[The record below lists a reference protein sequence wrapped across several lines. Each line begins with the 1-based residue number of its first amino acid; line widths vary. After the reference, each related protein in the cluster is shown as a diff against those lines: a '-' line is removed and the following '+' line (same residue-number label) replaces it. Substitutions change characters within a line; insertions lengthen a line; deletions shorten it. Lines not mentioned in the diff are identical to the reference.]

1 MKKLI
6 FMVLLLAGGLV
17 TYACAQKGNDSN
29 NKKTV
34 NKMKTI
40 ELTKADFY
48 KKVANLEA
56 KEWKYLGDKPAVIDF
71 YATWCGPCKAVAPIL
86 EELAGEYEGKVII
99 YKVDVDKEPAL
110 AAAFGIQS
118 IPTMLFIPVT
128 GKPQM
133 SKGAMPKAGLKQA
146 IDSIIVKK

>member
-1 MKKLI
+1 MKKIL
-6 FMVLLLAGGLV
+6 FVVLLLAGGLI
-17 TYACAQKGNDSN
+17 TYASMQKGNDNS
-29 NKKTV
+29 NKKTL
-34 NKMKTI
+34 NKMKSI

-48 KKVANLEA
+48 KKVADLDL

-71 YATWCGPCKAVAPIL
+71 YATWCGPCKAVAPIM
-86 EELAGEYEGKVII
+86 EELAAEYNGKVII

-118 IPTMLFIPVT
+118 IPTMLFVPMT

-133 SKGAMPKAGLKQA
+133 SKGAMPKTSLKQA
-146 IDSIIVKK
+146 IEDLLVKK

>member
-1 MKKLI
+1 MKKIL
-6 FMVLLLAGGLV
+6 FVVLLLAGGLI
-17 TYACAQKGNDSN
+17 TYASMQKGDDNS

-34 NKMKTI
+34 NKMKSI

-48 KKVANLEA
+48 KKVANLDL
-56 KEWKYLGDKPAVIDF
+56 KEWKFLGDKPAVIDF
-71 YATWCGPCKAVAPIL
+71 YATWCGPCKAVAPIM
-86 EELAGEYEGKVII
+86 EELAAEYNGKVII

-118 IPTMLFIPVT
+118 IPTMLFVPMT

-133 SKGAMPKAGLKQA
+133 SKGAMPKTSLKQA
-146 IDSIIVKK
+146 IEDLLVKK

>member
-6 FMVLLLAGGLV
+6 FVVLLLAGGLI
-17 TYACAQKGNDSN
+17 TYASMQKGNDTN

-34 NKMKTI
+34 NKMKSI

-48 KKVANLEA
+48 KKVANLDV

-71 YATWCGPCKAVAPIL
+71 YATWCGPCKAVAPIM
-86 EELAGEYEGKVII
+86 EELAAEYAGKVLI

-118 IPTMLFIPVT
+118 IPTILFVPVT

-133 SKGAMPKAGLKQA
+133 SKGAMPKSSLKQA
-146 IDSIIVKK
+146 IEDILIKK

>member
-1 MKKLI
+1 MKKIL
-6 FMVLLLAGGLV
+6 FVVLLLAGGLI
-17 TYACAQKGNDSN
+17 TYASMQKGNDNS
-29 NKKTV
+29 NKKTL
-34 NKMKTI
+34 NKMKSI

-48 KKVANLEA
+48 KKVADLDL

-71 YATWCGPCKAVAPIL
+71 YATWCGPCKAVAPIM
-86 EELAGEYEGKVII
+86 EELAAEYNGKVTI

-118 IPTMLFIPVT
+118 IPTMLFVPMT

-133 SKGAMPKAGLKQA
+133 SKGAMPKTSLKQA
-146 IDSIIVKK
+146 IEDLLVKK

>member
-6 FMVLLLAGGLV
+6 FVVLLLAGGLI
-17 TYACAQKGNDSN
+17 TYAGMQKGSDSN

-48 KKVANLEA
+48 KKVANLDVN
-56 KEWKYLGDKPAVIDF
+56 EWKYLGDKPAVIDF
-71 YATWCGPCKAVAPIL
+71 YATWCGPCKAVAPIM
-86 EELAGEYEGKVII
+86 EELAAEYAGKVII

-110 AAAFGIQS
+110 AGAFGIQS
-118 IPTMLFIPVT
+118 IPTILFIPVT

-133 SKGAMPKAGLKQA
+133 SKGAMPKASLKQA
-146 IDSIIVKK
+146 IEDILVKK

>member
-1 MKKLI
+1 MKKIL
-6 FMVLLLAGGLV
+6 FVVLLLAGGLI
-17 TYACAQKGNDSN
+17 TYASMQKGDDNS

-34 NKMKTI
+34 NKMKSI

-48 KKVANLEA
+48 KKVADLDL

-71 YATWCGPCKAVAPIL
+71 YATWCGPCKAVAPIM
-86 EELAGEYEGKVII
+86 EELAAEYNGKVII

-118 IPTMLFIPVT
+118 IPTMLFVPMT

-133 SKGAMPKAGLKQA
+133 SKGAMPKTSLKQA
-146 IDSIIVKK
+146 IEDLLVKK

>member
-1 MKKLI
+1 MKKII
-6 FMVLLLAGGLV
+6 FVVLLLAGGLI
-17 TYACAQKGNDSN
+17 TYASMQKGEDNS

-34 NKMKTI
+34 NKMKTT

-48 KKVANLEA
+48 KKVADLDL

-86 EELAGEYEGKVII
+86 EELAAEYSGKVII

-118 IPTMLFIPVT
+118 IPTMLFVPMT

-133 SKGAMPKAGLKQA
+133 SKGAMPKTSLKQA
-146 IDSIIVKK
+146 IEDILAKK